1 MVDAAKRDE
10 RRQATSALVDGA
22 LGDDETSHLC
32 RDWRDDAELRVTWHA
47 YHLIGD
53 VLRSD
58 DLAHAGAHDEAFLQA
73 VRRRLADEPVVM
85 APAAT
90 VAAVPAVPAR
100 RRGWLA
106 PLAVAAGFVAVAGVL
121 VVTQLAAP
129 GGGSAPVMATAPT
142 GAPSGV
148 TRVSAGTVAPAAAPV
163 AADEVLIRDARLD
176 RYLEAHRQY
185 GPSMAMVPGGVVR
198 SMATAAPQR

>member
-1 MVDAAKRDE
+1 MVEAAKRDE
-10 RRQATSALVDGA
+10 RRQAMSALVDGV
-22 LGDDETSHLC
+22 LGDDETSRLC

-90 VAAVPAVPAR
+90 VAAAPAPAPAR

-106 PLAVAAGFVAVAGVL
+106 PVAVAAGFVAVAGVL

-129 GGGSAPVMATAPT
+129 GGGSAPMMAA
-142 GAPSGV
+142 APSGAPAAV
-148 TRVSAGTVAPAAAPV
+148 TRVSTGAPAAAPV

-185 GPSMAMVPGGVVR
+185 GPSVGMVPGGVVR